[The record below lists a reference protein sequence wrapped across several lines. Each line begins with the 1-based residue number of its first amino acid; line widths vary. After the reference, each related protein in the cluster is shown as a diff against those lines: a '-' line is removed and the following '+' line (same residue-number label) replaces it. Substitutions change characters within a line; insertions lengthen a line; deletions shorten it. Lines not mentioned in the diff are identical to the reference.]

1 MFKFLRLCE
10 TEGCEAT
17 SGGVIGGAAE
27 TLEAATYVAE
37 LATMQPCRG
46 CDSTD
51 RLLIVVD
58 VDTFEAQRAEDP
70 PKS

>member
-17 SGGVIGGAAE
+17 SEGVIGGAAE

-37 LATMQPCRG
+37 LATMQPCRE

-51 RLLIVVD
+51 RLIIVVD
-58 VDTFEAQRAEDP
+58 VDTLEAQQAENNTE
-70 PKS
+70 S